1 MKVSY
6 DKLWELLTDK
16 KKKKTDLIK
25 MAKISPNTLAKLSKN
40 EFVKIET
47 IAKIAQCLNVQLSD
61 IAHIEQISS
70 NVEKKDDSIKIASLF
85 SGIGGFEEG
94 IKLTNIP
101 HKVVFASE
109 IDKYAR
115 LSYSANFYNDNLY
128 GDIKEINENEI
139 PDHDC
144 MIAGFPC
151 QSFSIAGKKM
161 GFNDT
166 RGTLFF
172 DIARILKVKKPKYI
186 ILENVKNLVSHDH
199 GKTIRVILNTLNE
212 IGYTID
218 FTVINSNEAGVPQ
231 NRDRTYIVGIYNG
244 EVEKYI
250 DDDRNLIVNRLK
262 KELNKK
268 EFKSFNFFNDLI
280 FSKEN
285 KYIED
290 ILEKNVDSKYY
301 LNKDKVNSYLAK
313 IKYDD
318 KSKNENKIIKLFDLP
333 KEVHNDLERQRR
345 VYSVKGISPTVL
357 ARSDSTK
364 IFINKENK
372 IRKITPE
379 ENFYIQGF
387 EKDFVENIRKTGMS
401 ATQMYKQSGN
411 AVSPPVIRGIF
422 KKLVE
427 TQQKFKFIDLFSG
440 LGGFRI
446 AMEEIGG
453 KCVFSSEI
461 DKYVAEIYKENFGSL
476 PEGDITKI
484 DGKEVPDH
492 DILCAGFPCQPF
504 SIAGKRL
511 GFEDTRGTLF
521 FDILRIIKD
530 KKPKAI
536 FLENVA
542 GLKSHDGGKTLR
554 VIEESLKMQGY
565 CINWKIVNAKDIGIP
580 QNRNRWYCVGVRKD
594 LIGDRDFN
602 FSFPTKKSL
611 MYTIDDILEKHV
623 SDEYTISN
631 IAKGNID
638 TYITKFLNSNR
649 YDKKHKIIASEIRKS
664 RCNFRSDGISPC
676 LTAKMGTGGNNIPVL
691 VEQNRKLTER
701 ECLRIMGFPES
712 YYIKPKS
719 YQSYKQIGNS
729 VVIPAIKEIAVELKK
744 YLK

>member
-1 MKVSY
+1 MEI
-6 DKLWELLTDK
+6 DN
-16 KKKKTDLIK
+16 
-25 MAKISPNTLAKLSKN
+25 P
-40 EFVKIET
+40 
-47 IAKIAQCLNVQLSD
+47 
-61 IAHIEQISS
+61 
-70 NVEKKDDSIKIASLF
+70 IKIASLF

-94 IKLTNIP
+94 IKLSNIP

-109 IDKYAR
+109 IDKYAK
-115 LSYSANFYNDNLY
+115 LSYSANFDSNCLY
-128 GDIKEINENEI
+128 GDIKSIDESEV

-144 MIAGFPC
+144 MVAGFPC
-151 QSFSIAGKKM
+151 QSFSIAGKKE

-172 DIARILKVKKPKYI
+172 DVVRILKAKKPKYI
-186 ILENVKNLVSHDH
+186 ILENVKNLISHD
-199 GKTIRVILNTLNE
+199 GGRTIRIVLSTLSQ
-212 IGYTID
+212 IGYSID
-218 FTVINSNEAGVPQ
+218 FTIINSNEAGVPQ

-244 EVEKYI
+244 KIEKFVNDY
-250 DDDRNLIVNRLK
+250 RNFTVNRLK
-262 KELNKK
+262 KELNEEK
-268 EFKSFNFFNDLI
+268 FRGFNFFKDLM
-280 FSKEN
+280 FSN
-285 KYIED
+285 KKTYIED
-290 ILEKNVDSKYY
+290 VLEKKVDRKYY
-301 LNKDKVNSYLAK
+301 LNSDKVSEYLSI
-313 IKYDD
+313 IKCKD
-318 KSKNENKIIKLFDLP
+318 SLQNENKIIKLFDLP

-364 IFINKENK
+364 IYIDKEK
-372 IRKITPE
+372 SIRKITPE

-387 EKDFVENIRKTGMS
+387 EKDFVENIDKIGMS

-411 AVSPPVIRGIF
+411 AVSPPVIKDIF

-427 TQQKFKFIDLFSG
+427 TQEDFKFIDLFSG

-461 DKYVAEIYKENFGSL
+461 DKYAAETYKDNFGSM
-476 PEGDITKI
+476 PRGDITKI

-521 FDILRIIKD
+521 FDVLRIIKD
-530 KKPKAI
+530 KKPKAF

-542 GLKSHDGGKTLR
+542 GLKSHDNGRTLN
-554 VIEESLKMQGY
+554 VIEESLKKQDY
-565 CINWKIVNAKDIGIP
+565 YIDWRIINAKDVGIP

-594 LIGDRDFN
+594 LVENDCFN
-602 FSFPTKKSL
+602 FSFPSNKPL
-611 MYTIDDILEKHV
+611 EYTIDDVLEEQV
-623 SDEYTISN
+623 SDEYAISDVAKNN
-631 IAKGNID
+631 INAHIA
-638 TYITKFLNSNR
+638 KFLNSNR
-649 YDKKHKIIASEIRKS
+649 YDKKHKIIATEIRKS
-664 RCNFRSDGISPC
+664 KCNFRCDGISPC

-701 ECLRIMGFPES
+701 ECLRIMGFPER
-712 YYIKPKS
+712 YCVKLNS

-729 VVIPAIKEIAVELKK
+729 VVIPVIKEIATELKK
-744 YLK
+744 YL

>member
-1 MKVSY
+1 MEI
-6 DKLWELLTDK
+6 DN
-16 KKKKTDLIK
+16 
-25 MAKISPNTLAKLSKN
+25 P
-40 EFVKIET
+40 
-47 IAKIAQCLNVQLSD
+47 
-61 IAHIEQISS
+61 
-70 NVEKKDDSIKIASLF
+70 IKIASLF

-94 IKLTNIP
+94 IKLSNIP

-109 IDKYAR
+109 IDKYAK
-115 LSYSANFYNDNLY
+115 LSYSANFDSNCLY
-128 GDIKEINENEI
+128 GDIKSIDESEV

-144 MIAGFPC
+144 MVAGFPC
-151 QSFSIAGKKM
+151 QSFSIAGKKE

-172 DIARILKVKKPKYI
+172 DVVRILKAKKPKYI
-186 ILENVKNLVSHDH
+186 ILENVKNLISHD
-199 GKTIRVILNTLNE
+199 GGRTIRIILSTLSQ
-212 IGYTID
+212 IGYSID
-218 FTVINSNEAGVPQ
+218 FTIINSNEAGVPQ

-244 EVEKYI
+244 KIEKFVNDY
-250 DDDRNLIVNRLK
+250 RNFTVNRLK
-262 KELNKK
+262 KELNEEK
-268 EFKSFNFFNDLI
+268 FRGFNFFKDLM
-280 FSKEN
+280 FSN
-285 KYIED
+285 KKTYIED
-290 ILEKNVDSKYY
+290 VLEKKVDRKYY
-301 LNKDKVNSYLAK
+301 LNSDKVSEYLSI
-313 IKYDD
+313 IKCKD
-318 KSKNENKIIKLFDLP
+318 SLQNENKIIKLFDLP

-364 IFINKENK
+364 IYIDKEK
-372 IRKITPE
+372 SIRKITPE

-387 EKDFVENIRKTGMS
+387 EKDFVENIDKIGMS

-411 AVSPPVIRGIF
+411 AVSPPVIKDIF

-427 TQQKFKFIDLFSG
+427 TQEDFKFIDLFSG

-461 DKYVAEIYKENFGSL
+461 DKYAAETYKDNFGSM
-476 PEGDITKI
+476 PRGDITKI

-521 FDILRIIKD
+521 FDVLRIIKD
-530 KKPKAI
+530 KKPKAF

-542 GLKSHDGGKTLR
+542 GLKSHDNGRTLN
-554 VIEESLKMQGY
+554 VIEESLKKQDY
-565 CINWKIVNAKDIGIP
+565 YIDWRIINAKDVGIP

-594 LIGDRDFN
+594 LVENDCFN
-602 FSFPTKKSL
+602 FSFPSNKPL
-611 MYTIDDILEKHV
+611 EYTIDDVLEEQV
-623 SDEYTISN
+623 SDEYAISDVAKNN
-631 IAKGNID
+631 INAHIA
-638 TYITKFLNSNR
+638 KFLNSNR
-649 YDKKHKIIASEIRKS
+649 YDKKHKIIATEIRKS
-664 RCNFRSDGISPC
+664 KCNFRCDGISPC

-701 ECLRIMGFPES
+701 ECLRIMGFPER
-712 YYIKPKS
+712 YCVKLNS

-729 VVIPAIKEIAVELKK
+729 VVIPVIKEIATELKK
-744 YLK
+744 YL